1 MAETIFGNGND
12 QWVCP
17 NDRHLALRAKLQTGW
32 SVRTFQTD
40 RQRKMQALD
49 SKEME
54 VILAVIQRAEKL
66 DIIEQK
72 RIGRLVERLENMQ
85 KNVLGN
91 GSSQCLL
98 CGEGLGFLGS
108 TGVFCQDCK
117 KKVCTKCGIETPGAH
132 KRPVWFCKI
141 CSEQREVW
149 KRSGAWF
156 FKGLPKCILP
166 LKETSSR
173 KAKEIHL
180 RPRPPRPEPSSL
192 ELRGSGMDHTYTWA
206 RGKVVSSDSDSD
218 SEISS
223 SSFDDRSLSVG
234 SKGFQMRKRAADSV
248 SSGEAARLPSGST
261 GRALGSTKS
270 ESQSSLGSERYSAPE
285 GYQSDREDG
294 DSDTVRSAPV
304 QPPRASSSS
313 SSLPEKLGGW
323 RSPPSHAFPEA
334 ALAGPISLPS
344 LARAFKASPVLG
356 RPFAPALLLASPG
369 QGWAEPVTSP
379 STAHPLPSAVRRRR
393 RCSPPVPPSAL
404 LQQPAAWPGRS
415 ARQGRAGDGLSWR
428 QQRRR
433 QQHQQ
438 HQQHQRLPQQPPQ
451 PPPSPGATCMS
462 HRKGDKP
469 PISIQ
474 EHMAIDVCPGPIRP
488 IKQISDYFPRFPRG
502 LPAAA
507 LLSRSQSLQ
516 RRAST
521 SAGPPSPSG
530 TPPPRD
536 DDEDLDQLF
545 GAYGTGQ
552 TLSPAGKAQQ
562 QQQQDQDPPTH
573 HPPPPLARPE
583 EEEEAADGYE
593 SDDCTALGTL
603 DFSLLYDQENNA
615 LHCTIN
621 KAKGLKP
628 MDHNGLADPYVKLHL
643 LPGASKANKLRTKT
657 LRNTLNPSWNET
669 LTYYGIT
676 DEDMIRKTLRIS
688 VCDEDKF
695 RHNEFIGETR
705 IPLKKLKPNQTKKF
719 NICLEK
725 QLPMDKMEDKSLEE
739 RGRILVS
746 LKYSSQKQGLLVGIV
761 RCAHLA
767 AMDANGYSDPYV
779 KTYLKPDEDKKSKHK
794 TAVKKKTLNPEF
806 NEEFLY
812 EIKHGDLAKKTLE
825 VTVWDYDIGKSNDFI
840 GGVVLG
846 INAKGERLKHW
857 FDCLKNKDKKIERWH
872 TLTNE
877 LPGALLSD

>member
-1 MAETIFGNGND
+1 MT
-12 QWVCP
+12 
-17 NDRHLALRAKLQTGW
+17 L
-32 SVRTFQTD
+32 
-40 RQRKMQALD
+40 
-49 SKEME
+49 
-54 VILAVIQRAEKL
+54 
-66 DIIEQK
+66 
-72 RIGRLVERLENMQ
+72 
-85 KNVLGN
+85 
-91 GSSQCLL
+91 
-98 CGEGLGFLGS
+98 
-108 TGVFCQDCK
+108 
-117 KKVCTKCGIETPGAH
+117 
-132 KRPVWFCKI
+132 
-141 CSEQREVW
+141 
-149 KRSGAWF
+149 
-156 FKGLPKCILP
+156 
-166 LKETSSR
+166 
-173 KAKEIHL
+173 
-180 RPRPPRPEPSSL
+180 
-192 ELRGSGMDHTYTWA
+192 
-206 RGKVVSSDSDSD
+206 
-218 SEISS
+218 
-223 SSFDDRSLSVG
+223 
-234 SKGFQMRKRAADSV
+234 
-248 SSGEAARLPSGST
+248 
-261 GRALGSTKS
+261 
-270 ESQSSLGSERYSAPE
+270 
-285 GYQSDREDG
+285 
-294 DSDTVRSAPV
+294 
-304 QPPRASSSS
+304 
-313 SSLPEKLGGW
+313 
-323 RSPPSHAFPEA
+323 
-334 ALAGPISLPS
+334 
-344 LARAFKASPVLG
+344 
-356 RPFAPALLLASPG
+356 
-369 QGWAEPVTSP
+369 
-379 STAHPLPSAVRRRR
+379 
-393 RCSPPVPPSAL
+393 
-404 LQQPAAWPGRS
+404 
-415 ARQGRAGDGLSWR
+415 
-428 QQRRR
+428 
-433 QQHQQ
+433 
-438 HQQHQRLPQQPPQ
+438 
-451 PPPSPGATCMS
+451 
-462 HRKGDKP
+462 RKGEKP

-502 LPAAA
+502 LPAAV
-507 LLSRSQSLQ
+507 SRSHS
-516 RRAST
+516 RRASASASA
-521 SAGPPSPSG
+521 SAGPASPSPSE

-545 GAYGTGQ
+545 GAYGTGAAPP
-552 TLSPAGKAQQ
+552 PAAGRAAQQ
-562 QQQQDQDPPTH
+562 Q
-573 HPPPPLARPE
+573 PPPPPAPQPR
-583 EEEEAADGYE
+583 EEEAGDADGYE

-657 LRNTLNPSWNET
+657 LRNTLNPTWNET

-725 QLPMDKMEDKSLEE
+725 QLPIDKMEDKSLEE
-739 RGRILVS
+739 RGRILIS

-806 NEEFLY
+806 HEEFCY

>member
-1 MAETIFGNGND
+1 M
-12 QWVCP
+12 
-17 NDRHLALRAKLQTGW
+17 
-32 SVRTFQTD
+32 
-40 RQRKMQALD
+40 
-49 SKEME
+49 
-54 VILAVIQRAEKL
+54 
-66 DIIEQK
+66 
-72 RIGRLVERLENMQ
+72 
-85 KNVLGN
+85 
-91 GSSQCLL
+91 
-98 CGEGLGFLGS
+98 
-108 TGVFCQDCK
+108 
-117 KKVCTKCGIETPGAH
+117 
-132 KRPVWFCKI
+132 
-141 CSEQREVW
+141 
-149 KRSGAWF
+149 
-156 FKGLPKCILP
+156 
-166 LKETSSR
+166 
-173 KAKEIHL
+173 
-180 RPRPPRPEPSSL
+180 SL
-192 ELRGSGMDHTYTWA
+192 
-206 RGKVVSSDSDSD
+206 
-218 SEISS
+218 
-223 SSFDDRSLSVG
+223 
-234 SKGFQMRKRAADSV
+234 
-248 SSGEAARLPSGST
+248 
-261 GRALGSTKS
+261 
-270 ESQSSLGSERYSAPE
+270 
-285 GYQSDREDG
+285 
-294 DSDTVRSAPV
+294 
-304 QPPRASSSS
+304 
-313 SSLPEKLGGW
+313 
-323 RSPPSHAFPEA
+323 
-334 ALAGPISLPS
+334 
-344 LARAFKASPVLG
+344 
-356 RPFAPALLLASPG
+356 
-369 QGWAEPVTSP
+369 
-379 STAHPLPSAVRRRR
+379 
-393 RCSPPVPPSAL
+393 
-404 LQQPAAWPGRS
+404 
-415 ARQGRAGDGLSWR
+415 
-428 QQRRR
+428 
-433 QQHQQ
+433 
-438 HQQHQRLPQQPPQ
+438 
-451 PPPSPGATCMS
+451 
-462 HRKGDKP
+462 RKGDKP

-507 LLSRSQSLQ
+507 APLSRSQSQSQ
-516 RRAST
+516 RRA

-536 DDEDLDQLF
+536 DEEDLDQLF
-545 GAYGTGQ
+545 GAYGSGDAPTAPPAEHPHP
-552 TLSPAGKAQQ
+552 SPPQQ
-562 QQQQDQDPPTH
+562 QQQQQQQQQHDSLTH
-573 HPPPPLARPE
+573 QPPPPARQE

-657 LRNTLNPSWNET
+657 LRNTLNPTWNET

-806 NEEFLY
+806 NEEFCY